1 MPKNNIV
8 SDKNKAQKASYC
20 INCGQAYY
28 RNRAKY
34 NKDIH
39 KFICPNCGH

>member
-1 MPKNNIV
+1 MSKNNTV
-8 SDKNKAQKASYC
+8 SDKNNAQKASYC
-20 INCGQAYY
+20 TNCGQAYY

-34 NKDIH
+34 DKDTH